1 MSLHRYA
8 IDCYR
13 RALNE
18 PDYQHHALT
27 WMTLAES
34 YKAIGREGREDL
46 EDLEEICWQ
55 NCSSAYDIERPDEVE
70 PEPRYPPR
78 NPGCPPCTTA

>member
-1 MSLHRYA
+1 MSLHRDA

-34 YKAIGREGREDL
+34 YKAIGRE
-46 EDLEEICWQ
+46 DLEEICWQ

-70 PEPRYPPR
+70 PEPRHPPR
-78 NPGCPPCTTA
+78 NPGCPPGAMA

>member
-1 MSLHRYA
+1 MSLHRDA

-27 WMTLAES
+27 WMTLAEA
-34 YKAIGREGREDL
+34 YKAIGR
-46 EDLEEICWQ
+46 EDLEEICWR
-55 NCSSAYDIERPDEVE
+55 NCSSAYDLEYPDELE
-70 PEPRYPPR
+70 PE
-78 NPGCPPCTTA
+78 T